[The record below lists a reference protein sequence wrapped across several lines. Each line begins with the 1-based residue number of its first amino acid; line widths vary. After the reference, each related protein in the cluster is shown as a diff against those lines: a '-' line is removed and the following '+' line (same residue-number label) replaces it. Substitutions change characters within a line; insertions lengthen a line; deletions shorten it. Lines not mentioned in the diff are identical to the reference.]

1 MSNEHTATELNPYL
15 HKRHAM
21 AFSLGTSLGWGSMVV
36 TGTSY
41 LAQAGPMGTTLGLL
55 VGMAFMLV
63 ISYNFHYLMN
73 QYPTCGG
80 AYTYVKNAF
89 GYDRAFIVSW
99 FLIITYISILWAN
112 ATSLPLFFRYFAG
125 DAFRFGKLYTIF
137 GNDVYLGESL
147 LSVSALVLFLFLCT
161 HQEKRL
167 VSAMFVMT
175 AMFFIGIVVC
185 FTACIV
191 MRDRP
196 LSPAYIPD
204 SSAIRQIVKIAVIS
218 PWAFIG
224 FENISHAASELKF
237 PVKKSFRVFVWS
249 VVCATFLYIA
259 VSVMSVTAFP
269 PEYSSW
275 VEYIKDIPNLSG
287 IKALPAFYASTCYL
301 GTTGVRILMLSLLC
315 LILTSFIGNT
325 FALSRL
331 FFALAK
337 DSVVPEKYATLDSRG
352 IPRNAYRII
361 LYTSLVIPFIGRTAI
376 SWIVD
381 VTTLCAI
388 LIYGFVSAAAVRTA
402 NTLENNSTARVTGW
416 IGLVAMVGFGV
427 YIILPNLFAA
437 PTLESETFFLFVVWS
452 LAGMIYFR
460 TIIKR
465 DNENRFGNAL
475 SVWIVFISFIL
486 FIALI
491 WMNNYNMH
499 QTALSIESLHTY
511 YSASGEI
518 DGALEY
524 SSGVLS
530 KLWRKEGNST
540 LIVAA
545 AFIIALSVLVS
556 NYSSM
561 RKRAHQSEF
570 ELGVMKEI
578 ANTDPMT
585 GVKSKHAYIEFEKLL
600 NKRIEDGIAENFEI
614 IVFDVN
620 GLKHINDT
628 QGHKAGDAYICCAS
642 NIICEMFKHSP
653 VYRIGG
659 DEFVVVLHGYDLE
672 HHDMLIDKFNTMVE
686 ENIAKGDVVV
696 SLGHSEYIPGKDTT
710 MRSVFSRADVQ
721 MYERKRYLKSLG
733 AKTR

>member
-1 MSNEHTATELNPYL
+1 MSNEHAATELNQYL
-15 HKRHAM
+15 HKRHTLAL
-21 AFSLGTSLGWGSMVV
+21 SLGTSLGWGSMVV

-41 LAQAGPMGTTLGLL
+41 LAQAGPLGTALGL
-55 VGMAFMLV
+55 VAGMAFMLV
-63 ISYNFHYLMN
+63 IAYNFHYLMN
-73 QYPTCGG
+73 QYPTSGG
-80 AYTYVKNAF
+80 AYSFVKNAF

-112 ATSLPLFFRYFAG
+112 ATSLPLFFRYFVG
-125 DAFRFGKLYTIF
+125 DTFRFAKLYTIF

-161 HQEKRL
+161 HQEKKL
-167 VSAMFVMT
+167 APAMFVMT
-175 AMFFIGIVVC
+175 ALFVVGIVVC

-196 LSPAYIPD
+196 VSPAFIPD
-204 SSAIRQIVKIAVIS
+204 SNAIRQIVKIAVIS

-224 FENISHAASELKF
+224 FENISHASSEILY
-237 PVKKSFRVFVWS
+237 PVKKSFRIFVWS

-259 VSVMSVTAFP
+259 VSIMSVTTFP
-269 PEYSSW
+269 SEYSSW

-287 IKALPAFYASTCYL
+287 LKALPAFYAANYYL

-331 FFALAK
+331 FYALSK
-337 DSVVPEKYATLDSRG
+337 DTVFPDRYAVLDSKG
-352 IPRNAYRII
+352 TPRNAYKLI
-361 LYTSLVIPFIGRTAI
+361 LTTSLIIPFIGRTAI

-388 LIYGFVSAAAVRTA
+388 LIYGFVSAAAARTA
-402 NTLENNSTARVTGW
+402 KTLENNPTAKATGW

-437 PTLESETFFLFVVWS
+437 STLESETFFLFVVWS

-465 DNENRFGNAL
+465 DTQNRFGNAL

-499 QTALSIESLHTY
+499 QTSLSIDSLHNF
-511 YSASGEI
+511 YSSVGLPENAS
-518 DGALEY
+518 EY

-530 KLWRKEGNST
+530 KLWLKEGRST
-540 LIVAA
+540 LVVAA
-545 AFIIALSVLVS
+545 AFTIALSVLVS

-585 GVKSKHAYIEFEKLL
+585 GVKSKHAYLEFEKLL
-600 NKRIEDGIAENFEI
+600 NSRIEEGIAENFEI

-642 NIICEMFKHSP
+642 NVICEMFKHSP

-672 HHDMLIDKFNTMVE
+672 HHDSLIEKFNTMVE

-710 MRSVFSRADVQ
+710 MRSVFSRADVE